1 MSFISLWWW
10 LSVTECR
17 SQPVRRAVLKT
28 HRVRGLTIRLKE
40 KLNPPEK
47 MAWGIVV
54 NVIIVNPKTST
65 TSAWKRRAR
74 QSLVWSARAWR
85 RFSHLCVRKRV
96 NSLYLFCSSH
106 ETQVNLTLLSQ
117 RPLFYFQSAR
127 SHKLYLKMPS
137 LMSRSRTLIDK

>member
-1 MSFISLWWW
+1 MSFISLWW

-28 HRVRGLTIRLKE
+28 HWVRGLTIRLKE

-54 NVIIVNPKTST
+54 KVIIVNPKTST
-65 TSAWKRRAR
+65 ISAWKRRAR

-106 ETQVNLTLLSQ
+106 ETQVEISLYYLNAHFFISKARAHTNSTLKCQ
-117 RPLFYFQSAR
+117 V
-127 SHKLYLKMPS
+127 
-137 LMSRSRTLIDK
+137 